1 MRNLLISLTIVLF
14 TGCWNQR
21 VGDFSVISSRNF
33 DLNSDYV
40 LLEKGVIGEDTQYI
54 IIFIPTGQINIENAV
69 DDALK
74 RAKAYSK
81 AGADAILIHSNEKKP
96 NEIFS
101 FSKKFQK
108 SKYLKPLIAVPSTYS
123 KTYERDL
130 VKNGFKIVIYANHF
144 LRAVH
149 LAIKKVAKSILTN
162 QRSFESEKYID
173 SIQEIL
179 GLIK

>member
-1 MRNLLISLTIVLF
+1 MRNLLISLITIVLF

-74 RAKAYSK
+74 RVDGDVMTNATIKLKGFWIPYIYGESRYIVEGDVWKKSDAKIGDVINKIDDAYT
-81 AGADAILIHSNEKKP
+81 
-96 NEIFS
+96 
-101 FSKKFQK
+101 
-108 SKYLKPLIAVPSTYS
+108 AVN
-123 KTYERDL
+123 
-130 VKNGFKIVIYANHF
+130 KNGEIV
-144 LRAVH
+144 L
-149 LAIKKVAKSILTN
+149 
-162 QRSFESEKYID
+162 EKH
-173 SIQEIL
+173 SQ
-179 GLIK
+179 K

>member
-21 VGDFSVISSRNF
+21 LGDFSVISSRNF

-74 RAKAYSK
+74 RVDGDVMTNAT
-81 AGADAILIHSNEKKP
+81 I
-96 NEIFS
+96 
-101 FSKKFQK
+101 KFQGFYIPYIYGESRYVVEGDVWKK
-108 SKYLKPLIAVPSTYS
+108 SDAKIGDVINKIDDAYTAVN
-123 KTYERDL
+123 
-130 VKNGFKIVIYANHF
+130 KNGEIV
-144 LRAVH
+144 L
-149 LAIKKVAKSILTN
+149 
-162 QRSFESEKYID
+162 EKH
-173 SIQEIL
+173 SQ
-179 GLIK
+179 K